1 MQIFQVRGER
11 EGARVRVHASGE
23 LDMATVPRLEECA
36 RAHLQA
42 RAETV
47 ELDLRE
53 VGFIDSTGIR
63 LLLTLKAE
71 GRCDGWTLTILPSHP
86 VCRVVRLLGLQ
97 ERLLPPQLQ
106 AVEPE
111 QSSAVA

>member
-1 MQIFQVRGER
+1 MQVFQVRGER

-23 LDMATVPRLEECA
+23 LDIATVPRLGECA
-36 RAHLQA
+36 RAHIQA

-53 VGFIDSTGIR
+53 VEFIDSTGIQ
-63 LLLTLKAE
+63 LLLRLAAE
-71 GRCDGWTLTILPSHP
+71 GRRAGWTLTILPSDP

-97 ERLLPPQLQ
+97 DRLLPPQLQ

-111 QSSAVA
+111 QSTAVA